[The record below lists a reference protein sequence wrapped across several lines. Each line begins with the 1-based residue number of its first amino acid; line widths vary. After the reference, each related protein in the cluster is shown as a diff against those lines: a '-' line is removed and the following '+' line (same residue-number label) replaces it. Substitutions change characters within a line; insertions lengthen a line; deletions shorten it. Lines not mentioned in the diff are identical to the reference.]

1 MRIEKSYH
9 RADLRRLSTESY
21 VKQEGKSLSTQWLWY
36 RKEES
41 GDWIKYGVT
50 VRWSKWKMEGICGIT
65 TELWKKF
72 RFAQDQTLMRCTIP
86 NICQGKKNHQKSNFF
101 SFSIVRNNYHAKSP
115 AKKLRASM
123 TTTDNF
129 SFHTL
134 SNYIFVIRCSVHH
147 CTHTVNWLPLVVFQT
162 GESDLKQED
171 LETAFLRREGN
182 YTFTRNGQEFRLQFF
197 MNPMCE
203 KSFRPYSKKTV
214 RRRPAYKSP
223 EDIKK
228 LLGGNVEKK
237 SWFSLRNLF
246 RWR

>member
-21 VKQEGKSLSTQWLWY
+21 VKQEGKGLSTQWLWY

-50 VRWSKWKMEGICGIT
+50 
-65 TELWKKF
+65 
-72 RFAQDQTLMRCTIP
+72 
-86 NICQGKKNHQKSNFF
+86 
-101 SFSIVRNNYHAKSP
+101 
-115 AKKLRASM
+115 
-123 TTTDNF
+123 
-129 SFHTL
+129 
-134 SNYIFVIRCSVHH
+134 
-147 CTHTVNWLPLVVFQT
+147 T

-214 RRRPAYKSP
+214 RRRPAYESP
-223 EDIKK
+223 EDIKT
-228 LLGGNVEKK
+228 LLRGNVEKK